1 MKSNIEEL
9 AGTVVNKAAGEMEA
23 TAAVET
29 SESSEPAVDTTAT
42 TAATTTAS
50 AAATATAAATTT
62 AETAAIATTAT
73 AAATAATATA
83 AATTTAETA
92 ATTAAATTA
101 AATTAA
107 ATAATATA
115 TSATSATSAT
125 ATLATAAATDYYSE
139 GKRYNSF
146 VGYYRRRYGER
157 VQKLVLDAGFSCP
170 NRDGTVG
177 WGGCSYCDNA
187 AFHPGYSTPGKALL
201 AQIEEGIEFQRVRY
215 PRVRH
220 YLGYFQAYSNT
231 YGTLERLRRA
241 YEEVLS
247 HPEVVGIVIG
257 TRPDCVDEEKLDYLS
272 GLAGGRVLKGWRR
285 TFGGS
290 GIDGGWANERSAD
303 SGSGANGWRADDRS
317 TNDRS
322 TNDRSTNDRSTN
334 SISANSISANGRSTN
349 GGSIDDRSTNNGS
362 ADGGLPEGKT
372 IDAPIVV
379 VEYGIESCYDAT
391 LRRINRGH
399 DFERARR
406 AVEMTAERGLD
417 TGAHFILGLPGET
430 REMLLDQCDAISSL
444 PLRSVKFHQLQIV
457 KGTAMEK
464 EYAADPSAFYR
475 PGLDEYLD
483 FVIDILERL
492 RPDLYIERVAGEVP
506 PRFVNDTPWGLVRNF
521 EILRMLDRRME
532 ERGARQG
539 RLFPK

>member
-50 AAATATAAATTT
+50 AAATATAAATTAAATAATAIAAATTT
-62 AETAAIATTAT
+62 AETAATATTAT

-83 AATTTAETA
+83 T
-92 ATTAAATTA
+92 
-101 AATTAA
+101 
-107 ATAATATA
+107 
-115 TSATSATSAT
+115 ATSATSAT
-125 ATLATAAATDYYSE
+125 ATLATAEATDYYSD
-139 GKRYNSF
+139 GKHYNSF

-231 YGTLERLRRA
+231 YGTLERLQRA

-322 TNDRSTNDRSTN
+322 TDDRSANSISTN
-334 SISANSISANGRSTN
+334 SISANSRSTN

-399 DFERARR
+399 DFECARR